1 MKLTNLNFNDNELSQ
16 FARALALPVRVFI
29 VRTIIENGFSI
40 NRDALYTTSFN
51 METINKHVSEL
62 RSLGLIKANGAKG
75 NITYSIE
82 QNWFE
87 QMSIRFSS
95 LFESIN
101 RFNPNSVDAAAPV
114 DIPTFVSKKEEKDK
128 LPNFGAYIKR
138 QRLELNIS
146 QEDLAKKIKIDRAQL
161 SRIECGKNQLNADKL
176 KALSQALY
184 LNTDVLTKEYYSYKL
199 AELIEESGYKEM
211 ILNSAKEKLN
221 NLFSL

>member
-51 METINKHVSEL
+51 TETINKHVSEL
-62 RSLGLIKANGAKG
+62 RSLGLIKANGVKG

-101 RFNPNSVDAAAPV
+101 RFNPHAVDANVHVDPPV
-114 DIPTFVSKKEEKDK
+114 FVSKKEKDD
-128 LPNFGAYIKR
+128 LPNFGAYIKK

-176 KALSQALY
+176 KMLSEALY
-184 LNTDVLTKEYYSYKL
+184 LNTDVLTKEYYGYKL

>member
-29 VRTIIENGFSI
+29 VRTIIENGFSV

-51 METINKHVSEL
+51 TETINKHVSEL
-62 RSLGLIKANGAKG
+62 RALGLIKANGAKG

-101 RFNPNSVDAAAPV
+101 RFNPSSVDANAHV
-114 DIPTFVSKKEEKDK
+114 DTPAVVSKKEKDD
-128 LPNFGAYIKR
+128 LPNFGAYIKK

-146 QEDLAKKIKIDRAQL
+146 QDDLAKKIRIDRAQL

-176 KALSQALY
+176 NALSQALY
-184 LNTDVLTKEYYSYKL
+184 LNSDVLTKEYYSYKL

-221 NLFSL
+221 NLFPG

>member
-51 METINKHVSEL
+51 IETINKHVSEL

-101 RFNPNSVDAAAPV
+101 RFNPSSVNADAHVDAPV
-114 DIPTFVSKKEEKDK
+114 FVSKKEKDDQ
-128 LPNFGAYIKR
+128 PNFGAYIKK

-146 QEDLAKKIKIDRAQL
+146 QEDLAKKIRIDRAQL
-161 SRIECGKNQLNADKL
+161 SRIECGKNHLNADKL

-184 LNTDVLTKEYYSYKL
+184 LNPDVLTKEYYSYRL

>member
-51 METINKHVSEL
+51 TETINKHVSEL
-62 RSLGLIKANGAKG
+62 RALGLIKANGAKG

-101 RFNPNSVDAAAPV
+101 RFNPSSVNANAQVDAPAF
-114 DIPTFVSKKEEKDK
+114 ISKKEKE
-128 LPNFGAYIKR
+128 LPNFGAYIKK

-146 QEDLAKKIKIDRAQL
+146 QEDLAKRIKIDRAQL
-161 SRIECGKNQLNADKL
+161 SRIECGKNHINADKL
-176 KALSQALY
+176 KELSQALY
-184 LNTDVLTKEYYSYKL
+184 LNSDVLTKEYYSYKL

-221 NLFSL
+221 NLFSR

>member
-51 METINKHVSEL
+51 IETINKHVSEL
-62 RSLGLIKANGAKG
+62 RSLGLIKANGVKG

-82 QNWFE
+82 QSWFE

-101 RFNPNSVDAAAPV
+101 RFNPGSVDVNTHV
-114 DIPTFVSKKEEKDK
+114 DTPAFVSKKEKDD
-128 LPNFGAYIKR
+128 LPNFGAYIKK

-184 LNTDVLTKEYYSYKL
+184 LNTDVLTKEYYSYRL